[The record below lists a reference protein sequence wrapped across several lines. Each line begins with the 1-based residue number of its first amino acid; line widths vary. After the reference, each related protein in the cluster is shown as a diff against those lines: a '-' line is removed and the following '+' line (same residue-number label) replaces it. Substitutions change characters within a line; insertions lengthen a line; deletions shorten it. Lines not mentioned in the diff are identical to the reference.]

1 MDWRVKPVVCAAD
14 AHNRRQ
20 LPLLAGR
27 ARYVRGWR
35 TYPLPVAA
43 ARASAYFTTTLTF
56 LFVDSYLSPRCFL
69 TLALSFS
76 QSDVDMVVEMPEGH
90 YLGYRLFDLRRE
102 LKQALGRRLDLHT
115 PPNAHTNGS
124 VARAIEKT
132 KVLVY
137 SA

>member
-1 MDWRVKPVVCAAD
+1 MLFSILLKIKKIHILTGRANAVT
-14 AHNRRQ
+14 NT
-20 LPLLAGR
+20 PLLKKYG
-27 ARYVRGWR
+27 V
-35 TYPLPVAA
+35 
-43 ARASAYFTTTLTF
+43 ARAWVYGSIAQGT
-56 LFVDSYLSPRCFL
+56 
-69 TLALSFS
+69 ANS